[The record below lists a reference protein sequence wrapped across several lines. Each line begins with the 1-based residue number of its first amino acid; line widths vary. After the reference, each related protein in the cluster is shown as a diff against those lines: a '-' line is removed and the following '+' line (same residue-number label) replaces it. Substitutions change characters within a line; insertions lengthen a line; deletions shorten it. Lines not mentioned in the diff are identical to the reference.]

1 MGCNKTSHRLF
12 LIPTIFMCFRFY
24 AVAMA
29 FVEIFLHVWAHKKN
43 ARNQNQNIYY
53 RSPLHIITSQFC
65 ASCLHKRQMDKVSKL
80 QEKRQKIWHFK
91 NMMASIWW
99 PQKKI
104 HTDTIY
110 NSRPNSSK
118 LKSVLFC
125 ISDIFIARIKPI
137 KKRFH
142 QIVKNIALFM
152 WIVIAVV
159 QDDLYMF

>member
-1 MGCNKTSHRLF
+1 MRIVFFRKIGRIQATKRKMMIFFLLNSFQEIILGCNKTSHRLF

-43 ARNQNQNIYY
+43 ARNTDENIYY

-91 NMMASIWW
+91 NM
-99 PQKKI
+99 
-104 HTDTIY
+104 
-110 NSRPNSSK
+110 
-118 LKSVLFC
+118 
-125 ISDIFIARIKPI
+125 AR
-137 KKRFH
+137 F
-142 QIVKNIALFM
+142 
-152 WIVIAVV
+152 
-159 QDDLYMF
+159 